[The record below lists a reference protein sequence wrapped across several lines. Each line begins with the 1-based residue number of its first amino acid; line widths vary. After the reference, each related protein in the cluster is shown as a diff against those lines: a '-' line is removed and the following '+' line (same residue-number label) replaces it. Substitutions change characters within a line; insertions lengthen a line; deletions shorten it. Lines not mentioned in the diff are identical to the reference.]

1 MGWLRGRQ
9 AEDQVLGKLEL
20 RPWQFPSSALVAA
33 AGMGSTQQA
42 LGLPSVVML
51 LGSIVGPPINP
62 NSHLLLLLELRS
74 YLKFSPGAQSDK
86 HLT

>member
-9 AEDQVLGKLEL
+9 DEDQVLGKLEL
-20 RPWQFPSSALVAA
+20 RPWHFPSSALVAA
-33 AGMGSTQQA
+33 AGMDSTQQA
-42 LGLPSVVML
+42 LGLPSVL
-51 LGSIVGPPINP
+51 LGSIVGPTINP

-74 YLKFSPGAQSDK
+74 YLKFSPGAQSIK